1 MVCIK
6 GIMHIMGD
14 KDTRLQPRRRV
25 HSAAF
30 KRELVLRSLQP
41 GASVSAIAL
50 EAGINA
56 NLLFGW
62 RKTHLAARVLAT
74 VCPGEQAPV
83 LLPVEIA
90 PAPRSTATAAAVQ
103 RNAAAPSGN
112 GSIEIEVGGAR
123 VRVRGVVDETALR
136 NVLRALRDGA

>member
-1 MVCIK
+1 
-6 GIMHIMGD
+6 MHVMGD
-14 KDTRLQPRRRV
+14 KDTRSQPRRRV

-62 RKTHLAARVLAT
+62 RKAQLAARVPAT
-74 VCPGEQAPV
+74 ASAGKQATV

-90 PAPRSTATAAAVQ
+90 PVPRAVATAAVH
-103 RNAAAPSGN
+103 RNAAAPVGN
-112 GSIEIEVGGAR
+112 GSIEIEVDGAR
-123 VRVRGVVDETALR
+123 VRVRGVVDEAALR

>member
-6 GIMHIMGD
+6 GTMHIMGD
-14 KDTRLQPRRRV
+14 EGTKLQPRRRV
-25 HSAAF
+25 YSATC

-62 RKTHLAARVLAT
+62 REAHLAARLPAAVSA
-74 VCPGEQAPV
+74 GEQATV

-90 PAPRSTATAAAVQ
+90 PAQRSAATAAVQ
-103 RNAAAPSGN
+103 RNAAAPSGS

-123 VRVRGVVDETALR
+123 VRVRGVVDEAALR

>member
-6 GIMHIMGD
+6 GMMHVMGD

-30 KRELVLRSLQP
+30 KRALVLRSLQP

-62 RKTHLAARVLAT
+62 RKTHLAARLPAT
-74 VCPGEQAPV
+74 VSAGEQASV

-90 PAPRSTATAAAVQ
+90 PALRSTATAAAQ
-103 RNAAAPSGN
+103 RNAAVPS

-123 VRVRGVVDETALR
+123 VRVRGVVDEAALR

>member
-14 KDTRLQPRRRV
+14 KHTRSQPRRRV
-25 HSAAF
+25 HSEAF
-30 KRELVLRSLQP
+30 KRELVLQSLQP

-62 RKTHLAARVLAT
+62 RKAHLAGPVAAT
-74 VCPGEQAPV
+74 ASAGEPAAV
-83 LLPVEIA
+83 LLPVQI
-90 PAPRSTATAAAVQ
+90 
-103 RNAAAPSGN
+103 AAAPSSAVAPVAHRNAAPGGS

-123 VRVRGVVDETALR
+123 VRVRGVVDEAALR
-136 NVLRALRDGA
+136 NVLRALRESA